1 MQNPDWSRESM
12 KTILAWGWVSPTGQD
27 HVGRRKD
34 GTHDRMAYDLGLGT
48 WVQAVKAGWVRYIL
62 FSDGHM
68 GLTLIINPG
77 TLSAARKLV
86 DRPEVATV
94 SFEWIVDGR
103 IQQSG
108 VLSAKEA
115 VVAIRAKGREKNPPY
130 HGGGDDAGTVFSWG
144 FLSPKGRVIDGAKE
158 EYHAVTTHDK
168 LARSEGLG
176 RSEAAALSK
185 GYVRYLTSRFGT
197 TGAKV
202 EIGATIAEPWAAP
215 AKVLWGYIERD
226 LGGKSAGLM
235 YLDFVEANGKQ
246 HYASIGLLGEERMK
260 AVLMAVARGEDPAN
274 VTERERRRSAGR
286 ERNPYDLSTT
296 IYDYGFISP
305 DGTIY
310 RAQGQDGSHSD
321 VANRIAHDL
330 GLKVKVEAEDT
341 LFRRGW
347 LRFILEQTHELYLD
361 CHSIK
366 KSHETIKLALASEL
380 AFGSILIEDYENGF
394 IAASNSK
401 LALVKLKEYVEEKTR
416 NPLTLTPT
424 HRDQARSNKFNI
436 LVEMTP
442 MEFLRLT
449 TVDDAQIAEIID
461 DAKPLSTYNE
471 AAASGRNII
480 PCFLTLDIAS
490 GKAKVTGHEGRH
502 RAGALLNAGEDGV
515 GQPVYLRIQD
525 AHPGQ
530 AEKMLEKLP
539 GGRKAWMWDT
549 TYLWGWDELPEML
562 VGQFRATVKV
572 PKSRL
577 KVIEPYVQ
585 ERAKKA
591 RGL

>member
-115 VVAIRAKGREKNPPY
+115 VMAIRAKGRVQNPMWGAAAFT
-130 HGGGDDAGTVFSWG
+130 GGRVQDPLEWG
-144 FLSPKGRVIDGAKE
+144 WVTAAGRVIKGKPMG
-158 EYHAVTTHDK
+158 YHDA
-168 LARSEGLG
+168 LARSAGLGKDWLDAVAKGNVKYEITPKGVLVVEGL
-176 RSEAAALSK
+176 REPQQIKLIIKLAERPE
-185 GYVRYLTSRFGT
+185 VREVRVSW
-197 TGAKV
+197 
-202 EIGATIAEPWAAP
+202 I
-215 AKVLWGYIERD
+215 
-226 LGGKSAGLM
+226 
-235 YLDFVEANGKQ
+235 
-246 HYASIGLLGEERMK
+246 
-260 AVLMAVARGEDPAN
+260 RGEDG
-274 VTERERRRSAGR
+274 VTMSYDGNDVDVMLQRMRALLRE
-286 ERNPYDLSTT
+286 
-296 IYDYGFISP
+296 
-305 DGTIY
+305 
-310 RAQGQDGSHSD
+310 
-321 VANRIAHDL
+321 
-330 GLKVKVEAEDT
+330 
-341 LFRRGW
+341 
-347 LRFILEQTHELYLD
+347 
-361 CHSIK
+361 
-366 KSHETIKLALASEL
+366 
-380 AFGSILIEDYENGF
+380 
-394 IAASNSK
+394 
-401 LALVKLKEYVEEKTR
+401 R

-424 HRDQARSNKFNI
+424 HQRQARGNKFNI

-461 DAKPLSTYNE
+461 TAKPLSTYN
-471 AAASGRNII
+471 AAAAAETNII